1 MAKPKDDIE
10 VWDGR
15 LIAAARALIGMT
27 SRDLAKAA
35 GVSTKTIV
43 RIEGDDHVMVSPTHR
58 HGCTSRET
66 WRKIVA
72 ILEAEGVELFQQDGK
87 GVGPGVRRKE

>member
-1 MAKPKDDIE
+1 MKPTDIE

-27 SRDLAKAA
+27 SRELAARA
-35 GVSTKTIV
+35 GVSSKTVV
-43 RIEGDDHVMVSPTHR
+43 RLEGDDHVQVSPTHR

-66 WRKIVA
+66 WLKIVGV
-72 ILEAEGVELFQQDGK
+72 LETEGVELFQRDTSSK
-87 GVGPGVRRKE
+87 GPGVRRNG

>member
-27 SRDLAKAA
+27 SRELAKAA

-43 RIEGDDHVMVSPTHR
+43 RIEGDDHVMISPTHR

-66 WRKIVA
+66 WTKVLAA
-72 ILEAEGVELFQQDGK
+72 IEEKGVELVPAKSGK
-87 GVGPGVRRKE
+87 GPGVCRKV